1 MKKAKVKN
9 IAKTPS
15 ALIAAGYKIVTYTN
29 GTLLLQKGSDLRLFH
44 LTVYREG
51 GDPTNGRIEVSFAGK
66 VP

>member
-1 MKKAKVKN
+1 MTKHRQDAER
-9 IAKTPS
+9 AHRRR
-15 ALIAAGYKIVTYTN
+15 YKIVTYTN
-29 GTLLLQKGSDLRLFH
+29 GTLLLQKGSDLRLFY

>member
-1 MKKAKVKN
+1 VKKAKAKKT
-9 IAKTPS
+9 AKTPS
-15 ALIAAGYKIVTYTN
+15 AFIAAGYKIVTYTN
-29 GTLLLQKGSDLRLFH
+29 GTLLLQKGSDLRLFY

>member
-1 MKKAKVKN
+1 MKKAKVTKV
-9 IAKTPS
+9 AKTPS

-29 GTLLLQKGSDLRLFH
+29 GTLLLQKGSDLRLFY

>member
-1 MKKAKVKN
+1 
-9 IAKTPS
+9 
-15 ALIAAGYKIVTYTN
+15 VTYTN
-29 GTLLLQKGSDLRLFH
+29 GTLLLQKGSDLRLFY